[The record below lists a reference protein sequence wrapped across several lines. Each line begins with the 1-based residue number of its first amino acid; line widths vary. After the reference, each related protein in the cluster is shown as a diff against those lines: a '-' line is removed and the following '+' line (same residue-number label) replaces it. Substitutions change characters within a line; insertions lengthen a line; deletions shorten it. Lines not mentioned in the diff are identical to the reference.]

1 MQLKIRKR
9 SRIVERDGGR
19 GVDEEL
25 GRNEAKGTGIRK

>member
-9 SRIVERDGGR
+9 SRIGERNGER

-25 GRNEAKGTGIRK
+25 GRHEAEGTRIRK

>member
-9 SRIVERDGGR
+9 NRIRERDGGR

-25 GRNEAKGTGIRK
+25 RRYADKCRGIRK